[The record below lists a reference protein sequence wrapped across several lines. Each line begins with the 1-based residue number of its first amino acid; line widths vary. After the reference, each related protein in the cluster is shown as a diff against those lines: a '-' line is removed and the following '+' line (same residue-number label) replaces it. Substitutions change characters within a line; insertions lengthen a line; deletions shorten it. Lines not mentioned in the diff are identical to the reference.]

1 MTLSCRVLVAVSL
14 LIVLNACDSADWH
27 HSKCRSEAD
36 AAVRAVSALERR
48 RECNSPEQCA
58 AVEKERATVNEVRR
72 DAQLFACMSSQGF
85 LFDAQRWEHDQ
96 REKRERSAHRY
107 WSRRP

>member
-1 MTLSCRVLVAVSL
+1 MQGRVLVAVSV
-14 LIVLNACDSADWH
+14 LIVLNACDSAGWH
-27 HSKCRSEAD
+27 HAKCRSEAD

-58 AVEKERATVNEVRR
+58 AVEKERATVNDLRR
-72 DAQLFACMSSQGF
+72 DSQLFACMRSQGF
-85 LFDAQRWEHDQ
+85 VFDAQRWEGDQ
-96 REKRERSAHRY
+96 RDQRERSAHQY